1 MQCYVSPE
9 KIQGK
14 PRGLQ
19 EASLLLKL
27 NNQQM
32 LTNTLAVV
40 LHRQAPRIV
49 HMKLLKILYVCQMG
63 VIV

>member
-1 MQCYVSPE
+1 M
-9 KIQGK
+9 
-14 PRGLQ
+14 Q